1 MTLGRV
7 TKILAEQDNSKTVK
21 ENHFASTLILYYLSE
36 NGKLNYTTKKLD
48 AIDEGTLAEAAITYL
63 QEVGLIEKENDS
75 YKLT

>member
-1 MTLGRV
+1 MGRV

-36 NGKLNYTTKKLD
+36 NGKLNYDQLKEKLD